1 MDTTIKR
8 GAAAQPPRLIVY
20 GTEGIGKTT
29 LGAGFPAPIFI
40 QTEDGLGRLDA
51 DTFGLCQSWQDVK
64 DCLAA
69 VLAEPQGAHRTLVVD
84 SLDWLE
90 KLIWRD
96 TCEQGGKQNIEDFG
110 FAKGYIYALTRWDEF
125 LTRLDEIRAA
135 KRMAI
140 LLLAH
145 HTVASVKNPNG
156 EDYNAFAPRLH
167 NKAAGV
173 VCQWADAIGFAHLRM
188 HVDTAKKKAIG
199 LGEDANGD
207 RVATWIGS
215 PGLTAKN
222 RFGMPQEL
230 PLSFEALAP
239 FIAPA
244 HAAKLA
250 QAAAERID
258 ERVQQGPPP
267 EVLKPH
273 PEISDNNNN
282 AN

>member
-8 GAAAQPPRLIVY
+8 GASAQPPRIIVY

-29 LGAGFPAPIFI
+29 LGASFPAPVFI

-188 HVDTAKKKAIG
+188 HIDTAKKKAIG

-230 PLSFEALAP
+230 PLSFAALAP

-244 HAAKLA
+244 RTAALA
-250 QAAAERID
+250 EKAAAAQD
-258 ERVQQGPPP
+258 ADTPAGPQ

-273 PEISDNNNN
+273 PEVSETNNTN
-282 AN
+282 A